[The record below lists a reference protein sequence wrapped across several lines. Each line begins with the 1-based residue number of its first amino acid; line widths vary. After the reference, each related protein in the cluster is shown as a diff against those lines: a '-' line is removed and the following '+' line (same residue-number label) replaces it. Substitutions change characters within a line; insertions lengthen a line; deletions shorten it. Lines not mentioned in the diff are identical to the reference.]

1 MKKTLFCLALLLA
14 SNLHGAP
21 LVKIE
26 PMQREALGVRT
37 IVVKPVSQAWGGAY
51 PAEVRVPNTQLMV
64 VSAPQEGLLVH
75 LHVAEGESVHKGQL
89 LAVIQS
95 PKLVEEQRLYL
106 EALSRLGLARASLD
120 RDKQLKEEGIIS
132 ERRFLETRARYSQTR
147 TEVEQRQQVLLLAGM
162 GKDAIKELEKKHK
175 LSANLEVRA
184 PMQGVVLEQM
194 AMPGQRVEVASPIY
208 RIGQL
213 DPLWLEIHVPL
224 EKLDE
229 VMVGTAV
236 RVLKPEIEGRVIT
249 VGSMIHG
256 KDQGV
261 LVRAEVTNPK
271 RTLRPGQFAE
281 AQLAH
286 PGDKNSWR
294 VPRQAL
300 LRVEGKT
307 WVLVEQDGGFQP
319 IAVTVVVEESDA
331 LVIKGAL
338 KLGDKVAVSGVAAL
352 KATWL
357 EGES

>member
-1 MKKTLFCLALLLA
+1 MKKTLLGLVLLLVT
-14 SNLHGAP
+14 NLHAAP

-26 PMQREALGVRT
+26 PAQREALGIRT
-37 IVVKPVSQAWGGAY
+37 IAVESVSQVWGSAY
-51 PAEVRVPNTQLMV
+51 PAEVRVPNAQLIV
-64 VSAPQEGLLVH
+64 VSAPQEGLLTH

-120 RDKQLKEEGIIS
+120 RDKQLKAEGIIS
-132 ERRFLETRARYSQTR
+132 ERRFLETRAGYTQTR
-147 TEVEQRQQVLLLAGM
+147 TEVEQRRQVLLLAGM
-162 GKDAIKELEKKHK
+162 GKAAIEQLEREHK

-184 PMQGVVLEQM
+184 PMEGVVLEQI

-224 EKLDE
+224 EKLE
-229 VMVGTAV
+229 GVMAGTAV

-249 VGSMIHG
+249 VGSMIHD

-271 RTLRPGQFAE
+271 RALRPGQFAK
-281 AQLAH
+281 AQLAQ
-286 PGDKNSWR
+286 PGDKSSWR

-300 LRVEGKT
+300 LRVEGKA
-307 WVLVEQDGGFQP
+307 WVLVERDGGFQP
-319 IAVTVVVEESDA
+319 VAVTVVVEESDA
-331 LVIKGAL
+331 LIIKGEL
-338 KLGDKVAVSGVAAL
+338 KSGDKAAVSGTAAL